1 MLGNVATSAIAF
13 LVALGLLIAIHEY
26 GHFWVAR
33 KVGVKVLRYSI
44 GFGRPLWKRVG
55 KVDATEYV
63 VAAIPLGGYVKM
75 LDEREAPVAPGE
87 RDRAFNTR
95 PLPARAAVVIAGPL
109 ANFLLA
115 ILAYW
120 VVLMIGIS
128 GVAPLIGA
136 PDEGSAAARAG
147 FAHEDRIVA
156 VAGVETPT
164 WADARIRLLEASL
177 DADEGTVPIEV
188 EPLGGGRAVR
198 TLEIDSATMLKGD
211 GDAVRGLGFTQ
222 WWPDV
227 PPRVGEVVEGGA
239 AARAGLEPGDLVQS
253 VDGEPVTTWRELVAA
268 VQPRAGD
275 ELGLVVERAG
285 APLGLSIVPEP
296 VAVGDGTIGR
306 IGVVET
312 AAAGLA
318 DRAEVVVRE
327 APLAAFGGALQRTW
341 DMSALTLRMLGK
353 LVVGEASL
361 DNVSGPIS
369 IAQFA
374 GQSASVGIDHY
385 INFIA
390 LISIS
395 LAVLNLLPVPMLDGG
410 HLLYFAIEA
419 VRGRPLSE
427 RAQMIGQQ
435 VGIVAL
441 GGLMFLAFYNDIGRL
456 LG

>member
-33 KVGVKVLRYSI
+33 RVGVKVLRYSI
-44 GFGRPLWKRVG
+44 GFGRPLWKRTG
-55 KVDATEYV
+55 RVDGTEYV
-63 VAAIPLGGYVKM
+63 IAAIPLGGYVKM
-75 LDEREAPVAPGE
+75 LDEREGPVAAAE

-95 PLPARAAVVIAGPL
+95 PLAARAAVVIAGPL

-120 VVLMIGIS
+120 IVLMVGIS

-147 FAHEDRIVA
+147 FAHEDRLLA
-156 VAGVETPT
+156 VAGTETPT
-164 WADARIRLLEASL
+164 WADARIALLEASL
-177 DADEGTVPIEV
+177 DAEETVAVEV
-188 EPLGGGRAVR
+188 EPAGGGRTVR
-198 TLEIDSATMLKGD
+198 RLEIDPAAMLGAD
-211 GDAVRGLGFTQ
+211 GDAVRALGFTR

-227 PPRVGEVVEGGA
+227 APRAGEVVAGGA
-239 AARAGLEPGDLVQS
+239 AERAGLQPGDLVRR
-253 VDGEPVTTWRELVAA
+253 VDGEPVDTWRELVAA
-268 VQPRAGD
+268 VRPRPG
-275 ELGLVVERAG
+275 EEVRLEIERG
-285 APLGLSIVPEP
+285 AERLDLAIVPEP
-296 VAVGDGTIGR
+296 VELDGRTIGR
-306 IGVVET
+306 IGIVET
-312 AAAGLA
+312 EAAELAG
-318 DRAEVVVRE
+318 RAEVKVSQPPLE
-327 APLAAFGGALQRTW
+327 ALAGAVARTW
-341 DMSALTLRMLGK
+341 NMSVLTVRMLGK

-427 RAQMIGQQ
+427 RAQLIGQQ

>member
-1 MLGNVATSAIAF
+1 MLGNVATSAVAF
-13 LVALGLLIAIHEY
+13 LVALGILIAIHEY

-33 KVGVKVLRYSI
+33 RVGIKVLRYSI
-44 GFGRPLWKRVG
+44 GFGRPLWKRTG
-55 KVDATEYV
+55 RVDGTEYV
-63 VAAIPLGGYVKM
+63 LAAIPLGGYVKM
-75 LDEREAPVAPGE
+75 LDEREGPVAAGE
-87 RDRAFNTR
+87 RDRAFNVQ
-95 PLPARAAVVIAGPL
+95 PLSARAAVVIAGPL
-109 ANFLLA
+109 ANFALA

-120 VVLMIGIS
+120 IVLMIGIS

-136 PDEGSAAARAG
+136 PEAGSAAARAG
-147 FAHEDRIVA
+147 FAHEDRLVA

-164 WADARIRLLEASL
+164 WADARIALLEASL
-177 DADEGTVPIEV
+177 DAEGEVPIEV
-188 EPLGGGRAVR
+188 EPAGGGREVR
-198 TLEIDSATMLKGD
+198 RLAIDSTAMLAAD
-211 GDAVRGLGFTQ
+211 GDAVRNLGFTQ

-227 PPRVGEVVEGGA
+227 PPTVGEVVGGGA
-239 AARAGLEPGDLVQS
+239 AERAGLVPGDLIER
-253 VDGEPVTTWRELVAA
+253 VDGAPVATWRELVAA
-268 VQPRAGD
+268 VRPRAG
-275 ELGLVVERAG
+275 EEIALEVRRAG
-285 APLGLSIVPEP
+285 EALRLAIVPEP
-296 VAVGDGTIGR
+296 VEANGRTIGR
-306 IGVVET
+306 IGIVET
-312 AAAGLA
+312 AAEGLA
-318 DRAEVVVRE
+318 ARAEVTVRE
-327 APLAAFGGALQRTW
+327 PPLEALAGAVARTW
-341 DMSALTLRMLGK
+341 SMSVLTLRMLGK

-385 INFIA
+385 LNFMA

-427 RAQMIGQQ
+427 RAQIVGQQ
-435 VGIVAL
+435 IGIVAL